1 MNFLKRVSSLR
12 SRDLV
17 RYIWTASLALAAT
30 TGLFFA
36 YYYQDRYVRSGD
48 QSPLDISIERME
60 SAVQEDPSDPK
71 ARVQLAEFY
80 LGKGQYDQALDL
92 TVQVLAIYPDDESA
106 LLISGIAGTRSGK
119 VQEAL
124 IPLEK
129 FVELRKDSPMAM
141 EDPQLQTAYYFIGEN
156 YNALGQPEQA
166 VTALHQALQIT
177 PTDADTLYQL
187 GVASKSMGN
196 LNDAAEFFAQAVLLV
211 PDFTEAYSGM
221 AEAYQGLG
229 MSDHAEYAKGMQ
241 DFASRDYRSAE
252 KHLSAAAGALPGFAP
267 AHYGL
272 ALTYEKLNRLN
283 DALIAI
289 RVASILDPENFAI
302 MQTLGRIEASIQSG
316 G

>member
-1 MNFLKRVSSLR
+1 MLKRVTSLR

-17 RYIWTASLALAAT
+17 RYIWTAALALAAT

-48 QSPLDISIERME
+48 VSPLDISIERME
-60 SAVQEDPSDPK
+60 SAVTENPSDPR

-80 LGKGQYDQALDL
+80 LGKGMYAQSLEL
-92 TVQVLAIYPDDESA
+92 TGQVLALYPEDNDA
-106 LLISGIAGTRSGK
+106 LLISGIAATRSGDP
-119 VQEAL
+119 QQAL
-124 IPLEK
+124 LPLEK
-129 FVELRKDSPMAM
+129 FVSLRKDSPMAM

-166 VTALHQALQIT
+166 ISALHQALQIT

-187 GVASKSMGN
+187 GLASKSLGN
-196 LNDAAEFFAQAVLLV
+196 LEEAAEFFTQAVLLV
-211 PDFTEAYSGM
+211 PDFTEAYGGM
-221 AEAYQGLG
+221 AEVYDGLN
-229 MSDHAEYAKGMQ
+229 MPDHAEYAAGMQ

-252 KHLSAAAGALPGFAP
+252 KHLSTAAAALPAFAP

-272 ALTYEKLNRLN
+272 ALTYEKLNRMN
-283 DALIAI
+283 DALISI

-302 MQTLGRIEASIQSG
+302 MQTLGRIEAAIQSG